1 MKSIYLAIILTF
13 CMPEAHAR
21 CNKTALQK
29 ITKLR
34 KQLCREDKDAENC
47 IIADHDVKRYLTS
60 FASGNNE
67 DCDRI
72 HKIYYAPDK
81 AELEYHKLNVKKK

>member
-1 MKSIYLAIILTF
+1 MRSIYLAIILTF
-13 CMPEAHAR
+13 CMPDAYAR

-29 ITKLR
+29 ITKIR
-34 KQLCREDKDAENC
+34 KQLCRENKNSENC
-47 IIADHDVKRYLTS
+47 ILVDQDVKRYLTS

-72 HKIYYAPDK
+72 HKVYSAPDK
-81 AELEYHKLNVKKK
+81 AQLESHKLNVKKK

>member
-1 MKSIYLAIILTF
+1 MKAILTLIVLSF
-13 CMPEAHAR
+13 FTCDAYSR

-34 KQLCREDKDAENC
+34 KQFCREDKNAENC
-47 IIADHDVKRYLTS
+47 GLADQDVKRYLAS
-60 FASGNNE
+60 FASGNND

-72 HKIYYAPDK
+72 HKVYSAPDK
-81 AELEYHKLNVKKK
+81 AQLEYHQLNVKKK